1 MVNSKHTSPWIANNP
16 GMKSLR
22 IKSCMNGKISS
33 LIKAS
38 SLYLR
43 SGDKGT
49 KDCLFGNFPKIT
61 YIHILNYRKN
71 FRKLP

>member
-1 MVNSKHTSPWIANNP
+1 MVNSKHTSPWKANNP
-16 GMKSLR
+16 GMKSSR

-71 FRKLP
+71 FRKLS